1 MSTSTCVNGLHFFDK
16 KSRDTTTHTGTE
28 TVTKNQRLTNRLHKL
43 SRLQILM
50 ENLKEAK
57 YTHVFEITFGVLILQ
72 ICNNNEF
79 NKGVRFVIDV
89 IDIYSKY
96 DWDAPLKD
104 FKVLQSLMHFKK
116 FWMSLVVNLTKYG

>member
-1 MSTSTCVNGLHFFDK
+1 
-16 KSRDTTTHTGTE
+16 
-28 TVTKNQRLTNRLHKL
+28 
-43 SRLQILM
+43 M

-79 NKGVRFVIDV
+79 NKGVRFLIDV

-116 FWMSLVVNLTKYG
+116 FWMSLVVNLKKYG